1 MKTWSYFLVYIYICF
16 YNLVTGT
23 AELLTAAQILGT
35 RPEQWVLSIFRASY
49 SNIKY
54 VSFDVQILIFHRRR
68 RQRFSISEISVP
80 TKGFGTSLALFGDL
94 IMHKVEPDE
103 VKPLMSFLVE
113 LLGCMS
119 GQDNPNDFSI
129 LGINWYECIQCENCW
144 KKKSITTSFCTGK
157 WQAFN

>member
-1 MKTWSYFLVYIYICF
+1 MFHSTYRS
-16 YNLVTGT
+16 
-23 AELLTAAQILGT
+23 
-35 RPEQWVLSIFRASY
+35 SY
-49 SNIKY
+49 STEGGGSDFQY
-54 VSFDVQILIFHRRR
+54 LA
-68 RQRFSISEISVP
+68 QRMPVP

-129 LGINWYECIQCENCW
+129 LGIN
-144 KKKSITTSFCTGK
+144 
-157 WQAFN
+157 